1 MSRSWSLEE
10 MAQRLNLE
18 VRGDSSTT
26 IQGVAS
32 LAHAGRGDI
41 SFLARSRHADQ
52 LAGCQ
57 ASAVIVRPELADL
70 APCAG
75 VLLADDPAVA
85 FARVAAL
92 FQRPSSQPP
101 GIHPTAVVDPQ
112 ARIDERASIGPHCV
126 VAAEVEIAAGTIIE
140 AGCHVGPG
148 CVIGPDCHLMARVTL
163 VENTHL
169 GARVVVHSGA
179 VLGSDG
185 FGLAWDEDHWLKV
198 PQLGRLLVGDDCE
211 IGANTCIDRGALD
224 DTVLE
229 HDVRLDNMIHIAH
242 NVQIGAHTAM
252 AGCAAVAG
260 SARIGRCCQIGG
272 GAGILGHI
280 TVADR
285 VTITARTLVTHS
297 IHEPGTWSSGTPLQ
311 ENRLW
316 RRNAVRLKQL
326 DDIARRVA
334 KLEKDIG
341 HE

>member
-1 MSRSWSLEE
+1 MSRTWSLEE
-10 MAQRLNLE
+10 IAQRLDLE
-18 VRGDSSTT
+18 IRGDGSTA
-26 IQGVAS
+26 IRGVAS

-41 SFLARSRHADQ
+41 SFLARSRHAEL

-57 ASAVIVRPELADL
+57 ASAVIVRPELADQV
-70 APCAG
+70 PCAG
-75 VLLADDPAVA
+75 MLVADDPAVA
-85 FARVAAL
+85 FAHAAAL
-92 FQRPSSQPP
+92 FQRPVKQPP

-112 ARIDERASIGPHCV
+112 ARIDKQASIGAYCV
-126 VAAEVEIAAGTIIE
+126 VSDDVEIGAGAVID
-140 AGCHVGPG
+140 AGCHIGPG
-148 CVIGPDCHLMARVTL
+148 CVIGPHCHLMARVTL
-163 VENTHL
+163 VENVHL
-169 GARVVVHSGA
+169 GARVAVHSGA
-179 VLGSDG
+179 ILGSDG
-185 FGLAWDEDHWLKV
+185 FGLAWEDDHWLKV

-260 SARIGRCCQIGG
+260 SARIGRYCQIGG

-297 IHEPGTWSSGTPLQ
+297 IHESGTWSSGTPLQ

-326 DDIARRVA
+326 DEIARRVA
-334 KLEKDIG
+334 KLEKDTG
-341 HE
+341 HD